1 MPITRP
7 LSPDSYLIFAG
18 RRWQVVSVSSNDKVV
33 EVKPAAGGTVPKF
46 NGTMGADIHDSVRE
60 EMRKILRSGFPV
72 PFLDAKGQE
81 LLRGARENY
90 DRMGLDHKWILQN
103 GGEVQILLWCG
114 DVVKD
119 TLALML
125 QQRGKRSAYEGG
137 LSIPVKGA
145 PAEAVRELLKE
156 LADGPAISPL
166 ELASSVQNKIGE
178 KWDGLL
184 PVELLDASFAS
195 AKLDVEGARNT
206 LRARFNE
213 E

>member
-1 MPITRP
+1 
-7 LSPDSYLIFAG
+7 
-18 RRWQVVSVSSNDKVV
+18 
-33 EVKPAAGGTVPKF
+33 
-46 NGTMGADIHDSVRE
+46 
-60 EMRKILRSGFPV
+60 
-72 PFLDAKGQE
+72 
-81 LLRGARENY
+81 
-90 DRMGLDHKWILQN
+90 MGLDHKWILQN